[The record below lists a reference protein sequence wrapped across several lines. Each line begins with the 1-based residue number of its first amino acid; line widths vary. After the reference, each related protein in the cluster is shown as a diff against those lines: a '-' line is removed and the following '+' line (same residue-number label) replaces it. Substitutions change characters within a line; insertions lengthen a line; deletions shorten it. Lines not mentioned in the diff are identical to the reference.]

1 MPEIIEYLRNY
12 KVTRSD
18 SGQIRQT
25 MQPVWGFP
33 NTTTED
39 LRTQYKEILECILK
53 HTGSPK
59 RQTYYD
65 VGCYYG
71 YFCFNLS
78 SLGAKTIG
86 VDMDEGKIHACKDLA
101 KHHGLPKDNPFFIH
115 GDAKECVFVVD
126 HVILLNTFHHVL
138 MQGEEKGWT
147 MFDRLVEETENVF
160 LMMRPSYP
168 KYGFRL
174 CDSQGEIGDA
184 ILAKSLA
191 KEYERLGDWL
201 GRTLYVFTS

>member
-12 KVTRSD
+12 KVDISE
-18 SGQIRQT
+18 SGRISQT

-33 NTTTED
+33 NTTTDE
-39 LRTQYKEILECILK
+39 LKAQYKEILECILN

-59 RQTYYD
+59 GQTYYD
-65 VGCYYG
+65 IGCYYG
-71 YFCFNLS
+71 YFCFSLS
-78 SLGAKTIG
+78 SLEAKTIG
-86 VDMDEGKIHACKDLA
+86 IDMDKGKIHACKNIA
-101 KHHGLPKDNPFFIH
+101 KHHGFPPDNPLFVY
-115 GDAKECVFVVD
+115 GDAKDYNFTVD

-138 MQGEEKGWT
+138 MQEEEKGWV
-147 MFDRLVEETENVF
+147 MFDKLVEKSDNVF

-174 CDSQGEIGDA
+174 CDSQDEIGDA
-184 ILAKSLA
+184 ILAKSSA